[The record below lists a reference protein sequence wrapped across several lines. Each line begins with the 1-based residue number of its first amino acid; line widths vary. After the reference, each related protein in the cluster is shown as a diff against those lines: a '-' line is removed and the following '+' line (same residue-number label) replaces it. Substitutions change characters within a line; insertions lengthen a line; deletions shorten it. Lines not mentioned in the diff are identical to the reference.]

1 MIVTTPENLHVE
13 EVIAAVTNGVRVIA
27 MQGVQGSGKTHT
39 ATALAA
45 KLILKGFS
53 TVIASA
59 DEYMMEDGEYKFALS
74 KLGMAHTSAASVALG
89 AYKLNKLKMVIII
102 DNTNIMQ
109 WYLRSYLEPLCQHG
123 FDATKFLVVRCTGT
137 FSNIHGVPKDVV
149 DSMRDKIEDLT
160 FDGIMSATPPPPRVP
175 ASAPAHVASAAH
187 VTESSSSC

>member
-13 EVIAAVTNGVRVIA
+13 DVIAAVTNGVRVIA

-45 KLILKGFS
+45 KLILEGFS

-74 KLGMAHTSAASVALG
+74 KLGMAHTSAASVALDK
-89 AYKLNKLKMVIII
+89 YKLNKVIII

-137 FSNIHGVPKDVV
+137 FANIHGVPKDVV
-149 DSMRDKIEDLT
+149 DLMRDKIEDLT

-175 ASAPAHVASAAH
+175 APAPAPAHVASAAH